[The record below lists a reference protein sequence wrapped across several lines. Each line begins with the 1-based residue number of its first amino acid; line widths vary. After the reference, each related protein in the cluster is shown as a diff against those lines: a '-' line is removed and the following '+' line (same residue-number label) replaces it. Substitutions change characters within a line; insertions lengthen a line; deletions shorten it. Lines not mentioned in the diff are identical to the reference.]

1 MTKSEMVS
9 FIDRYLTYNNSV
21 DLNQLTDSSAF
32 PHPPSSR
39 DWDLLI
45 EELVSKNHLGTHGN
59 GNHFLASPINPKT
72 HKQELM
78 TYLYN
83 SDKHKTDIKPLIK
96 SINISKDDLCVLLHT
111 LYAKK
116 EINSDNL
123 WRPNKMAESDK
134 TIDDFEFNFWLTNDG
149 EQLVANKY
157 LSKSIV
163 QHIDNSVKDSV
174 VITQSRFENSP
185 VDLKYQNKLVTQDP
199 NSDTTIKSKILNF
212 FSWIVAHPIVSGT
225 VATVFGAI
233 IYGLI
238 KGEIS
243 IPF

>member
-1 MTKSEMVS
+1 
-9 FIDRYLTYNNSV
+9 
-21 DLNQLTDSSAF
+21 
-32 PHPPSSR
+32 
-39 DWDLLI
+39 
-45 EELVSKNHLGTHGN
+45 
-59 GNHFLASPINPKT
+59 
-72 HKQELM
+72 
-78 TYLYN
+78 
-83 SDKHKTDIKPLIK
+83 
-96 SINISKDDLCVLLHT
+96 
-111 LYAKK
+111 
-116 EINSDNL
+116 
-123 WRPNKMAESDK
+123 MAESDK

-199 NSDTTIKSKILNF
+199 KSETTIKSKILNF